1 MGKKGKATN
10 WSARHRTKLRIRQG
24 LVATAE
30 KPRVS
35 VFKSARHTYAQVIS
49 DTDHTTIVSASTL
62 EKEVKELISQVG
74 EEQAKEAEKA
84 KDKKTK
90 ANALTSTKSRNAA
103 YAVGL
108 VLAKR
113 GVEKQVKA
121 VVFDR
126 SGYQYA
132 GRVEAV
138 AEGARKGGFEF

>member
-10 WSARHRTKLRIRQG
+10 LSSRDRTKRRIRRG
-24 LVATAE
+24 LIATANR
-30 KPRVS
+30 PRVS
-35 VFKSARHTYAQVIS
+35 VFKSSQHTYAQVIS

-62 EKEVKELISQVG
+62 EKEVKDLIAQVAA
-74 EEQAKEAEKA
+74 EQAKEAEKS
-84 KDKKTK
+84 KEKTG
-90 ANALTSTKSRNAA
+90 NALTSTKSRNAA
-103 YAVGL
+103 FAVGM

-113 GVEKQVKA
+113 GVEKQVKG

-126 SGYQYA
+126 SGYKYA